1 MYWTDQKG
9 ERLVFRTAS
18 FSADRGSILHSGIYN
33 REFAAV
39 LTASA
44 AAGAATLTV
53 FLYFGRTVYLY
64 LLFIGLSLALFPLFR
79 KFLFRE
85 RFLEAVFD
93 RAAGTVSLSYPAK
106 GRTVSEAV
114 KMADIRGLSIE
125 KRKTTVGNP
134 DGVAFVE
141 KISLQHGTVIP
152 GFGEEHIS
160 YLLKLALPDESER
173 ILYADRDMNRVIAV
187 YDRINSFLGRE

>member
-1 MYWTDQKG
+1 MYQVNRKG

-18 FSADRGSILHSGIYN
+18 YSADRGSILHSGIYN
-33 REFAAV
+33 REFASV

-44 AAGAATLTV
+44 VAGAASLTA
-53 FLYFGRTVYLY
+53 FLFFGRTMFLY
-64 LLFIGLSLALFPLFR
+64 LLFIGLSLVLFPFFR

-93 RAAGTVSLSYPAK
+93 RTAGMVSLAYPAM

-125 KRKTTVGNP
+125 KRKTTLGNP

-152 GFGEEHIS
+152 GFGEEQVS
-160 YLLKLALPDESER
+160 YLLKLALPDGTER
-173 ILYADRDMNRVIAV
+173 VLYADRDMNRVIAL
-187 YDRINSFLGRE
+187 YDEINGFLGRD